1 MHKAYTK
8 FKAHSL
14 QLTFSVKFALMFLLT
29 IGSAELGMSVG
40 AIVLAQGLRKI
51 CSLAVI
57 AGCMGFVS
65 KLCAVATVMLLK
77 QG

>member
-1 MHKAYTK
+1 
-8 FKAHSL
+8 
-14 QLTFSVKFALMFLLT
+14 MFLLM

-65 KLCAVATVMLLK
+65 KLCAVVAVMLLK